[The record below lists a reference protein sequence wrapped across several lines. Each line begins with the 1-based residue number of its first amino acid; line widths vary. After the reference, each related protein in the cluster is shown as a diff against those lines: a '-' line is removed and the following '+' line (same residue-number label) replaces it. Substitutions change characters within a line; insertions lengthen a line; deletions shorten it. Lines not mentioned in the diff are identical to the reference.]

1 MILDRIVEAKKV
13 EVAHAKRQRPLRAL
27 EREIAKMDAP
37 RPFAEAL
44 RREDRMALI
53 AEIKKASPSAGVIRA
68 DFDHVDIAQRYDDSA
83 ADAISVLTDE
93 RFFQGH
99 LDFIGDVR
107 RVSAKPV
114 LRKDFLFDEYQV
126 LEARAF
132 GADAILLIA
141 AILEDKQLARLLR
154 LAGELGM
161 AALVETHDEDEV
173 KRALDAGASLI
184 GVNNRDLRDFSVD
197 LNTTLRLR
205 PLIPPEVTLVS
216 ESGIHTRDDV
226 RVLEAAGVNAILV
239 GESIMRSDDVRRK
252 IDELLGR
259 Q

>member
-1 MILDRIVEAKKV
+1 MILDRIVEAKQL
-13 EVAHAKRQRPLRAL
+13 ELAQAKQRRPLRQL

-37 RPFAEAL
+37 RPFADAL
-44 RREDRMALI
+44 RREDRIALV

-68 DFDHVDIAQRYDDSA
+68 DFDPVDIAQIYDESA

-93 RFFQGH
+93 KFFQGH
-99 LDFIGDVR
+99 LDFIGNVR

-126 LEARAF
+126 IESRAF
-132 GADAILLIA
+132 GADAILLIV
-141 AILEDKQLARLLR
+141 AILGDKPLARLLQ
-154 LAGELGM
+154 LAEELGM
-161 AALVETHDEDEV
+161 AALVETHEEEEV
-173 KRALDAGASLI
+173 KRALDAGARLM

-205 PLIPPEVTLVS
+205 PLVPPEVTLVS
-216 ESGIHTRDDV
+216 ESGIHTREDV

-239 GESIMRSDDVRRK
+239 GESLMRSADMRRK
-252 IDELLGR
+252 IDELLGLR
-259 Q
+259 

>member
-1 MILDRIVEAKKV
+1 MILNRILEAKKL
-13 EVAHAKRQRPLRAL
+13 EVAQARHKRPLQEL

-44 RREDRMALI
+44 RRSDRIALI

-68 DFDHVDIAQRYDDSA
+68 DFDHVDIAQIYDDSA

-107 RVSAKPV
+107 RVSDKPV

-126 LEARAF
+126 IEARAF
-132 GADAILLIA
+132 GADAILLIV
-141 AILEDKQLARLLR
+141 AIVEDKQLARLLR
-154 LAGELGM
+154 LAEELGM

-173 KRALDAGASLI
+173 KRALDAGARLI

-197 LNTTLRLR
+197 LNITLRLR
-205 PLIPPEVTLVS
+205 PLVPPEITLVS
-216 ESGIHTRDDV
+216 ESGIHTREDV
-226 RVLEAAGVNAILV
+226 RRLEAAGVNAILV
-239 GESIMRSDDVRRK
+239 GESLMRSENIRGK
-252 IDELLGR
+252 INELLGLG
-259 Q
+259 